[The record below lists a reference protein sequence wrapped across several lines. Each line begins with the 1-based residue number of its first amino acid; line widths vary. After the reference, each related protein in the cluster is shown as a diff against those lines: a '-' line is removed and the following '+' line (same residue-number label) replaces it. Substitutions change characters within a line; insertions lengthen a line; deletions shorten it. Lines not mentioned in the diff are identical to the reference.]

1 MSTPPSRRKPRTDAE
16 RNRARVLEA
25 ARALFAE
32 HGQDVQMAEV
42 ARVAEVGIGTLYRH
56 FPTRQALI
64 EAAAESRSAELLD
77 HARARCLGEADPARA
92 LALFVE
98 HVGEVLAADR
108 GMSQVI
114 EGVVGTTEPQGRT
127 GEALRDVA
135 RELVERGKA
144 VGAFRA
150 DAATSDV
157 NMIVCGLASVI
168 RNGAGDWRR
177 FAEIA
182 LDGLKPGAG
191 SPTVIQNG

>member
-1 MSTPPSRRKPRTDAE
+1 MSTPPPRRKPRTDAE

-32 HGQDVQMAEV
+32 HGQEVQMTEV

-64 EAAAESRSAELLD
+64 EAAAESRSAELLE

-92 LALFVE
+92 LALFVA
-98 HVGEVLAADR
+98 HVGEVLTADR
-108 GMSQVI
+108 GMSQAI
-114 EGVVGTTEPQGRT
+114 EAVVGTTEPQGRT

-144 VGAFRA
+144 AGAFRA
-150 DAATSDV
+150 DAAASDV

-168 RNGAGDWRR
+168 RNEAGDWRR

-182 LDGLKPGAG
+182 LDGLKPR
-191 SPTVIQNG
+191 

>member
-1 MSTPPSRRKPRTDAE
+1 MSTPPPRRKPRTDAE

-32 HGQDVQMAEV
+32 HGQEVQMAEV

-64 EAAAESRSAELLD
+64 AAAAESRSAELLD
-77 HARARCLGEADPARA
+77 HARARCLGAAEADPAGA
-92 LALFVE
+92 LALFVG
-98 HVGEVLAADR
+98 HIGEVLAADR

-114 EGVVGTTEPQGRT
+114 EAVVGTTEPQGET

-144 VGAFRA
+144 AGVFRA

-157 NMIVCGLASVI
+157 NMIVCGLAAVI
-168 RNGAGDWRR
+168 RNAAGDWRR

-182 LDGLKPGAG
+182 LDGLRAR
-191 SPTVIQNG
+191 